1 MSNELIKCL
10 HCKWTR
16 KAENKDYIGCAASLA
31 TDKLDYTNNE
41 DLLNFYDRDEVAIG
55 WVNLHYYPDGT
66 TWLGMITSG
75 IPCFKRD
82 DSCKHFGLR
91 EERKNV

>member
-41 DLLNFYDRDEVAIG
+41 DLLNFMTV
-55 WVNLHYYPDGT
+55 
-66 TWLGMITSG
+66 M
-75 IPCFKRD
+75 K
-82 DSCKHFGLR
+82 
-91 EERKNV
+91 

>member
-10 HCKWTR
+10 HCKWAR
-16 KAENKDYIGCAASLA
+16 KAENKDYVGCAASLA

-41 DLLNFYDRDEVAIG
+41 DLLNFYDCDEVAVG
-55 WVNLHYYPDGT
+55 WVNLHCYPDGT

>member
-10 HCKWTR
+10 HCKWAR

-41 DLLNFYDRDEVAIG
+41 DLLNFYDRDEVAVG

-75 IPCFKRD
+75 IPCFKCD

>member
-41 DLLNFYDRDEVAIG
+41 DLLNFMTVMKQRLVGLIFIIILT
-55 WVNLHYYPDGT
+55 VLH
-66 TWLGMITSG
+66 
-75 IPCFKRD
+75 
-82 DSCKHFGLR
+82 GLA
-91 EERKNV
+91 